1 MADAGHVLGKNS
13 APRRRRP
20 VFDLGQ
26 AGFED
31 SGTVRG
37 ATLLYLNQTLG
48 AIGSGQPTSDEP
60 YNSSAN
66 PTVAATPGYNIP
78 EIYQWNVTVEQSIGQ
93 QTFSAGYVGALD
105 RRLTRNMYSESV
117 PLPTTQFFAEL
128 GDNGSSSYQAM
139 QLRFNRRLYNRLA
152 LLLSYTWSHSI
163 DNLSSDDEQLAIDS
177 TVETLAEYTH
187 PNIDRG
193 SSDFDIRHSF
203 NGSLIAPLP
212 SPHSGI
218 PATLFRN
225 WSANS
230 IFFARSALPTDI
242 LAPSFE
248 RPDLVPGVP
257 LYLYGSQYPGGK
269 RYNAAAFTDP
279 PDGVQGDLGRNV
291 LRGFGA
297 WQIDFALHR
306 TFRLSERTNLQFR
319 AEAFNILNHPNFAN
333 PSDFG
338 DPTHLTLTQ
347 DPRVGTA
354 AETLATGLAQTSI
367 PGGLNPLFQIGGP
380 RSMQFALRVHF

>member
-1 MADAGHVLGKNS
+1 
-13 APRRRRP
+13 
-20 VFDLGQ
+20 
-26 AGFED
+26 
-31 SGTVRG
+31 
-37 ATLLYLNQTLG
+37 
-48 AIGSGQPTSDEP
+48 
-60 YNSSAN
+60 
-66 PTVAATPGYNIP
+66 
-78 EIYQWNVTVEQSIGQ
+78 VEQSIGQ

-105 RRLTRNMYSESV
+105 RRLTRYMYSDNV
-117 PLPTTQFFAEL
+117 VLPTTTIFAEL
-128 GDNGSSSYQAM
+128 GDNGSSSYHAM
-139 QLRFNRRLYNRLA
+139 QLRFNRRLSNRLA

-163 DNLSSDDEQLAIDS
+163 DNLSSDDEQRAIDS
-177 TVETLAEYTH
+177 TIESLAEYYR
-187 PNIDRG
+187 PNTDRG
-193 SSDFDIRHSF
+193 SSDFDIRHSL

-212 SPHSGI
+212 SPRRGI
-218 PATLFRN
+218 PAILFHN

-230 IFFARSALPTDI
+230 IFFARSALPTDV
-242 LAPSFE
+242 LAPDFE

-306 TFRLSERTNLQFR
+306 TFRLSESTSLQFR

-333 PSDFG
+333 PSDYG
-338 DPTHLTLTQ
+338 DPVHLTLTS

-354 AETLATGLAQTSI
+354 AEMLATGLAQTSV
-367 PGGLNPLFQIGGP
+367 PGGLNSLFQVGGP
-380 RSMQFALRVHF
+380 RSMQFALRLHF

>member
-1 MADAGHVLGKNS
+1 
-13 APRRRRP
+13 
-20 VFDLGQ
+20 
-26 AGFED
+26 
-31 SGTVRG
+31 
-37 ATLLYLNQTLG
+37 LL
-48 AIGSGQPTSDEP
+48 SR
-60 YNSSAN
+60 
-66 PTVAATPGYNIP
+66 V
-78 EIYQWNVTVEQSIGQ
+78 
-93 QTFSAGYVGALD
+93 
-105 RRLTRNMYSESV
+105 
-117 PLPTTQFFAEL
+117 
-128 GDNGSSSYQAM
+128 
-139 QLRFNRRLYNRLA
+139 A

-163 DNLSSDDEQLAIDS
+163 DNLSSDDEQLAVDS
-177 TVETLAEYTH
+177 TVESLAEYYH

-193 SSDFDIRHSF
+193 SSDFDIRHSL

-212 SPHSGI
+212 SPRHGI
-218 PATLFRN
+218 PAILFRN

-242 LAPSFE
+242 LAPDFE

-279 PDGVQGDLGRNV
+279 PDGMQGDLGRNV

-306 TFRLSERTNLQFR
+306 TFRLSESTSLQFR

-333 PSDFG
+333 PSDYG
-338 DPTHLTLTQ
+338 DPVHLMLTS

-354 AETLATGLAQTSI
+354 AEMLATGLAQTSV
-367 PGGLNPLFQIGGP
+367 PGGLNSLFQVGGP
-380 RSMQFALRVHF
+380 RSMQFALRLHF